1 MENAPLD
8 ALPDELVLHLLQNS
22 ELQGVNALC
31 RSNKKYT
38 AMCDE
43 VAKKA
48 LSSEFNNY
56 YELYVKLQLLNV
68 FHITV
73 STYEGQVEFGK
84 VRGAKNISKKVM
96 SLVKQLGNKDIQ
108 LKETTFKLNHQRYPT
123 TIVMELHN
131 DGNEEE
137 QINNNYNIIITG
149 YFNDNTQAEKVM
161 DDIMDELDD
170 VE

>member
-1 MENAPLD
+1 MENVPLD
-8 ALPDELVLHLLQNS
+8 TLPDEMVLHLLQNS

-31 RSNKKYT
+31 RSNKKYK

-56 YELYVKLQLLNV
+56 YELYVKLQLLDV

-73 STYEGQVEFGK
+73 NSYEGQAEFAK
-84 VRGAKNISKKVM
+84 VRGTKNISRKVM
-96 SLVKQLGNKDIQ
+96 SLVKRLGNKDIR
-108 LKETTFKLNHQRYPT
+108 LKETTFKLNHERYPT

-137 QINNNYNIIITG
+137 QLLNNYNIIITG
-149 YFNDNTQAEKVM
+149 YFDDNTQAKKVI
-161 DDIMDELDD
+161 DDIMDDLDD